1 MIQEMGRCRVVI
13 TTSYHGGVFA
23 LAQGIPVVAWLKSKY
38 FAAKLFG
45 LANQFGVGCE
55 VVTLDEGD
63 VETRLKAAIL
73 SAWNSAEQNRPR
85 LLDAASSQLSASKT
99 AYETL
104 RLELAKRISLTHRPL
119 QTGVSAP

>member
-1 MIQEMGRCRVVI
+1 MGRCRVVI

-38 FAAKLFG
+38 FAAKLYG

-55 VVTLDEGD
+55 VVTLDEGN
-63 VETRLKAAIL
+63 VEVRLKTAIL

-85 LLDAASSQLSASKT
+85 LLDAGERSTCGQQVG
-99 AYETL
+99 L
-104 RLELAKRISLTHRPL
+104 RAAAARPGYRFREHRLA
-119 QTGVSAP
+119 APH